1 MDLCL
6 VAEPNLAS
14 RHPRTP
20 ALFAVDGYRDLCIGL
35 GVVKSVEIASYAG
48 AVHIINLKAS
58 SIKRA
63 VSILVRS
70 SGA

>member
-1 MDLCL
+1 LSLYL

-14 RHPRTP
+14 RHPGTP

-35 GVVKSVEIASYAG
+35 RVVKSVAGYAS

-63 VSILVRS
+63 VGVVVSS
-70 SGA
+70 SGM